1 VPEGRKGKAM
11 CGVLE
16 GHAADVSHVKWNPTY
31 RLWIT
36 GSEDRSVRLWSAQCV
51 QVGKICPPG
60 DTAVTGLA
68 IDARG
73 FILVAT
79 MDRAMRVYDPRPA
92 RDPCATRKYDP
103 EVMQQHLGH
112 SDAVRCIL
120 HVPEKQQYLT
130 ASWDRTVRVW
140 RDYQPPAGWM
150 PFNGEDE
157 RAVGDGEG
165 EERAP
170 ATDGLVPA
178 TDEMEEAEVVAREL
192 DELVPYAV
200 LHPLIE
206 PKCLADRQKGGG
218 DKFMRKVQD
227 QDGKG
232 GRKKKS
238 NDEDP
243 SIKSGGKLAIEL
255 HRMDE
260 SYRKEFRLDQSGPGG
275 GTERRSTRGRDR
287 GSIRNPMRNATE
299 KR

>member
-1 VPEGRKGKAM
+1 
-11 CGVLE
+11 
-16 GHAADVSHVKWNPTY
+16 
-31 RLWIT
+31 
-36 GSEDRSVRLWSAQCV
+36 
-51 QVGKICPPG
+51 
-60 DTAVTGLA
+60 
-68 IDARG
+68 
-73 FILVAT
+73 

-92 RDPCATRKYDP
+92 RDPFATRKYDP

-140 RDYQPPAGWM
+140 RDYQPPAGWT
-150 PFNGEDE
+150 PFNREDE
-157 RAVGDGEG
+157 RAVDDDEGEG

-178 TDEMEEAEVVAREL
+178 TDEMEEATEL
-192 DELVPYAV
+192 DEFVPYAV

-218 DKFMRKVQD
+218 DKFMRKAQD
-227 QDGKG
+227 QDGKS

-287 GSIRNPMRNATE
+287 GSIRMRNVTE